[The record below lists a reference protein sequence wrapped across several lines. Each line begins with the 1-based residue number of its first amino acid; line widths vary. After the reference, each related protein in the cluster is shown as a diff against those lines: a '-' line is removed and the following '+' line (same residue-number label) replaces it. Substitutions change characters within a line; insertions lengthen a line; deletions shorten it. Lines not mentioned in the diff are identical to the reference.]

1 MLILKKI
8 KRPLIWIPIA
18 LIAVASTHIS
28 WIEDDL
34 GVLLTVADS
43 PFDLIGTLRNQ
54 MNKAT
59 RNCESVVRLTPSQD
73 KYQMAQSLV
82 HSYSPPDS
90 KFSQLV
96 SVWSLGSW
104 VLVEVEFKDLLPA
117 VVLIKDTDKVASIVP
132 EGIWSG
138 YTNPHKSASF
148 IRKYLIQKVDSAPV
162 ELINCFD
169 PQSQSFR

>member
-73 KYQMAQSLV
+73 KYQMAQSLI
-82 HSYSPPDS
+82 HS
-90 KFSQLV
+90 
-96 SVWSLGSW
+96 
-104 VLVEVEFKDLLPA
+104 
-117 VVLIKDTDKVASIVP
+117 
-132 EGIWSG
+132 
-138 YTNPHKSASF
+138 
-148 IRKYLIQKVDSAPV
+148 
-162 ELINCFD
+162 
-169 PQSQSFR
+169 